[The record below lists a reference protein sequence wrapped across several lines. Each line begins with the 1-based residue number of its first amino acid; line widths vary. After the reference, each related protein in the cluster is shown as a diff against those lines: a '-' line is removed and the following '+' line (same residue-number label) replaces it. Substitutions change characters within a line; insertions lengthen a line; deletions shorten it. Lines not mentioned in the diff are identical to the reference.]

1 MIIGK
6 ITGKTWDI
14 HGTRLLGRFGNF
26 PALGAPAAPWLSDD
40 TWAWPQW
47 CDLFESFLGQ
57 DVPTCSGARN
67 HFRLHKNG
75 TRSRWTIIP
84 MFPRKRSWVEA
95 LEFQLDQHFMK
106 KKSTDSSAMLQ
117 NPAVSPMEAL
127 AFRSCIIHIRY
138 VSDSCEQLQDW
149 PSNLMNF
156 GVAQLLDQQQTCLP
170 TSP

>member
-6 ITGKTWDI
+6 ITGKNMGYPWNTPA
-14 HGTRLLGRFGNF
+14 GTFWKFSSSRRPRSSLAFWWYLSMASVMWSFWVFFGSGC
-26 PALGAPAAPWLSDD
+26 A
-40 TWAWPQW
+40 
-47 CDLFESFLGQ
+47 CR
-57 DVPTCSGARN
+57 GARN

-106 KKSTDSSAMLQ
+106 RKSTGASAMLQ

-149 PSNLMNF
+149 PSNLMIF
-156 GVAQLLDQQQTCLP
+156 RVAQLLDQQQTCLP